1 MTNRDYQGKKISIWL
16 AYFNAE
22 SRKKG
27 RKFRKT
33 RLSTEDIMSAA
44 NALGLE
50 PEFFDKIHPASR
62 IKGVIMVK
70 KLGTK
75 YATIRK
81 IMEYINS
88 KSKKN
93 VTV

>member
-1 MTNRDYQGKKISIWL
+1 MTNKDYKGKKISIWM

-27 RKFRKT
+27 RKFRKI
-33 RLSTEDIMSAA
+33 RLNAEDIISAA

-62 IKGVIMVK
+62 IRGVIMVK
-70 KLGTK
+70 KVDNK

-81 IMEYINS
+81 IIEYINS

-93 VTV
+93 AID